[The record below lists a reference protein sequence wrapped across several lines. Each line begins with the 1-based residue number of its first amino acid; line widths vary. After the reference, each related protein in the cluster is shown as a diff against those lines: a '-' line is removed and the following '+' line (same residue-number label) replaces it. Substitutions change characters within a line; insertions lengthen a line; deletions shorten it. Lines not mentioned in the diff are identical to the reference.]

1 LEQRDAEI
9 FLNIPALLILKSL
22 ENDDKD
28 ICGFFYPEMS
38 DSCTEKGKLVN
49 DLKKLYE
56 NLRKKHG
63 SYEIYNLLEKCL
75 IEVPLTQGD
84 KIWFKELDLEK
95 IMIRDIKCL
104 AMQLSRYKPA
114 DWNKFLDVVVK

>member
-1 LEQRDAEI
+1 MSE
-9 FLNIPALLILKSL
+9 PAS
-22 ENDDKD
+22 DK
-28 ICGFFYPEMS
+28 GR
-38 DSCTEKGKLVN
+38 LV
-49 DLKKLYE
+49 DGLKKLYE

-75 IEVPLTQGD
+75 IEVPLTVTD
-84 KIWFKELDLEK
+84 RNWLKDLDLEK
-95 IMIRDIKCL
+95 LLIRDIKCL

>member
-1 LEQRDAEI
+1 MLHFSKVIEATAEKHKQFSEQLEQRDAEI

-22 ENDDKD
+22 ENDDKE

-38 DSCTEKGKLVN
+38 DNNTEKGRLVN

-75 IEVPLTQGD
+75 IEVPLT
-84 KIWFKELDLEK
+84 
-95 IMIRDIKCL
+95 
-104 AMQLSRYKPA
+104 
-114 DWNKFLDVVVK
+114 

>member
-1 LEQRDAEI
+1 
-9 FLNIPALLILKSL
+9 LKSL
-22 ENDDKD
+22 ENDDKE

-38 DSCTEKGKLVN
+38 DINTEKGRLVN

-75 IEVPLTQGD
+75 IEVPLT
-84 KIWFKELDLEK
+84 
-95 IMIRDIKCL
+95 
-104 AMQLSRYKPA
+104 
-114 DWNKFLDVVVK
+114 

>member
-1 LEQRDAEI
+1 
-9 FLNIPALLILKSL
+9 
-22 ENDDKD
+22 
-28 ICGFFYPEMS
+28 MS
-38 DSCTEKGKLVN
+38 DHNSEKGRLVLE
-49 DLKKLYE
+49 LKRHYD

-75 IEVPLTQGD
+75 IEVPMTNSD
-84 KIWFKELDLEK
+84 NKMFKDLDLEK
-95 IMIRDIKCL
+95 LMIRDIKCL

>member
-1 LEQRDAEI
+1 V
-9 FLNIPALLILKSL
+9 NIPALLILKSL
-22 ENDDKD
+22 ENDDKE

-38 DSCTEKGKLVN
+38 DVTSVKGRLVG

-56 NLRKKHG
+56 NLRRKYG

-84 KIWFKELDLEK
+84 KNWIKELDLEK
-95 IMIRDIKCL
+95 LMIRDIKCL